1 MTFIFSAIPTKKGQL
16 NTYYRRANSLKQP
29 LEGLQLA
36 KPDDRSDNVEKLQE
50 AVQNTIDNLEES
62 ESYLNEH
69 AEEIAPQERQ
79 ALSNKN
85 ENRRDAISGF
95 RNEIKDEARANDQ
108 NDYVCVNKRKKGLG
122 GSSLNFCTTL
132 FLDYDQLRLLNVEIL
147 CFRMGEYHGGHGGF
161 RLHHEALS

>member
-1 MTFIFSAIPTKKGQL
+1 M
-16 NTYYRRANSLKQP
+16 
-29 LEGLQLA
+29 A
-36 KPDDRSDNVEKLQE
+36 KPDDRSDNVDKLQE

-95 RNEIKDEARANDQ
+95 RSEIKDEAHAND
-108 NDYVCVNKRKKGLG
+108 
-122 GSSLNFCTTL
+122 
-132 FLDYDQLRLLNVEIL
+132 
-147 CFRMGEYHGGHGGF
+147 
-161 RLHHEALS
+161 